1 MYIPDWHFVKKLKA
15 YDDRLSVQ
23 WMPRH
28 ERWGIYRTVP
38 RMGRLYDVPVLV
50 HVVQGPGKT
59 YRPLDDRTLREMA
72 MGDLQRRGN
81 RVIEE
86 AIRSQKDKE
95 LAQRKAYRNE
105 MEALTADVTPRGG
118 YEDDFGSR
126 NVPKEDVQSV
136 EAFIE
141 EREMIDE
148 IDRQELEAA

>member
-59 YRPLDDRTLREMA
+59 YRPLDDR
-72 MGDLQRRGN
+72 
-81 RVIEE
+81 
-86 AIRSQKDKE
+86 
-95 LAQRKAYRNE
+95 
-105 MEALTADVTPRGG
+105 ALTADVTPRGG
-118 YEDDFGSR
+118 YEDEFGSR

-136 EAFIE
+136 EEFID

>member
-59 YRPLDDRTLREMA
+59 YRPLDDRALREMA

-81 RVIEE
+81 RVIG
-86 AIRSQKDKE
+86 
-95 LAQRKAYRNE
+95 
-105 MEALTADVTPRGG
+105 RGVHRG
-118 YEDDFGSR
+118 ARDD
-126 NVPKEDVQSV
+126 
-136 EAFIE
+136 
-141 EREMIDE
+141 
-148 IDRQELEAA
+148 